1 MHYITATTLLS
12 LGLASA
18 YNIPDNLKQIYNSH
32 KSGNCNNKLADGF
45 TDGISGASTFAY
57 CGDIH
62 GAIYLHSSGNGGQY
76 DNMDVDCDGLNDKGG
91 DCGSDPTGQGE
102 TAFKDQLSQF
112 GIEDLDANLHP
123 YVVFGNTDFDPQQY
137 GMEPL
142 SVMAVVCNNQ
152 VLYGIWGDTNG
163 ADSTGEAS
171 ISLAQM
177 CYPNDGI
184 NGNNG
189 HTEDDVLYIGFTG
202 QGAVPGSSANWKAG
216 DRDAFEDSI
225 KDLGDKLV
233 SGLQG

>member
-18 YNIPDNLKQIYNSH
+18 YNIPDNLKKIYNSH
-32 KSGNCNNKLADGF
+32 KVRQPPIYQPRISPTNNPQSGNCNNKLADGF

-123 YVVFGNTDFDPQQY
+123 YVVFGNTNFDPQQY

-152 VLYGIWGDTNG
+152 VVRFNSLLNKI
-163 ADSTGEAS
+163 EAREV
-171 ISLAQM
+171 
-177 CYPNDGI
+177 C
-184 NGNNG
+184 
-189 HTEDDVLYIGFTG
+189 
-202 QGAVPGSSANWKAG
+202 
-216 DRDAFEDSI
+216 
-225 KDLGDKLV
+225 
-233 SGLQG
+233 